1 MHVLV
6 LGGAGYSGSMVTQ
19 ALLNRGDRVT
29 VFDTFWFG
37 DWLEEHPHLTKA
49 VGDIRDPETIP
60 RSDYDACVH
69 LANIANDPGVE
80 LSPVLSWEVNVLG
93 SQLIADWVAR
103 ASIPHLIYVSS
114 GSVYGVKEEPA
125 VTEDLSLVPISA
137 YNKTKM
143 VAERVF
149 MSYQRSFRTHIVRP
163 ATICGVSLRMRFD
176 LTVNMLT
183 LDAAKKGVIRVFGG
197 DQIRPNIH
205 VHDIVRVYLH
215 LLDNPQIGASVLNAG
230 FENLSIRQIAEKITS
245 FLSAEIVVEESTDPR
260 SYRLDSSQ
268 LLATG
273 FSPERTI
280 EDAIRELVEYLENH
294 TDFGRSEWRTVEK
307 LKQLGLSEK
316 LNG

>member
-103 ASIPHLIYVSS
+103 ASIPHLIYASS

-149 MSYQRSFRTHIVRP
+149 MSYQSSFRTHIVRP
-163 ATICGVSLRMRFD
+163 ATICGVSPRMRFD

-183 LDAAKKGVIRVFGG
+183 LQGVRDQKVTVFGG
-197 DQIRPNIH
+197 EQVRPNIH
-205 VHDIVRVYLH
+205 IDDIVAVYIH
-215 LLDNPQIGASVLNAG
+215 LLDSSGVSPGIYNAG
-230 FENLSIRQIAEKITS
+230 FENKSVMEIADLVAAKTG
-245 FLSAEIVVEESTDPR
+245 AEIAFLEGKDPR
-260 SYRLDSSQ
+260 SYRLDSNK
-268 LLATG
+268 LLTTG
-273 FSPERTI
+273 FIPSRGV
-280 EDAIRELVEYLENH
+280 EDAIDQIIDHAGSGADLSRTEWQTVARLKELSLVEEAP
-294 TDFGRSEWRTVEK
+294 
-307 LKQLGLSEK
+307 
-316 LNG
+316 